1 MFQDELT
8 RQARAKKRFAV
19 FFVLLGVVIIGG
31 MSVVQSFPRPVWL
44 WVAFALA
51 FVFFEW
57 NSVEVNDKL
66 FASPSVMV
74 MMTAAVAFG
83 PQAAVLGTA
92 TMAALAILT
101 PDDVRGR
108 RWFQPAVNF
117 GQLVATVAVSSSV
130 LALLLRLLVE
140 TDGTWTVSSGTVGL
154 IALASGLA
162 AIVYGFVNLR
172 LVMFIVGGVY
182 GGKNINAWSHMSQIM
197 VPYVGMG
204 FLGGLLG
211 ATYLMVGPASLPLIA
226 VVFYTGYMAF
236 ESYARLREAQ
246 LSTLAGF
253 IKALEAKDL
262 YTRGHTER
270 VAYFSNMIGQHL
282 GFNGTQLEQLRWAAL
297 IHDVGKLAVPREVIR
312 KKSRLTDEEYR
323 EMQAHVHHVE
333 DLLSEVEF
341 LRPMVEIAAN
351 HHAHFD
357 GNGYHGGDGVAGDTP
372 SLEARILAVA
382 DSFDAMTSTRSY
394 RIALSQEY
402 AFAELRRNGG
412 SQFDPEV
419 VEVFIK
425 ALEASGERYGSPVEI
440 SEDEARRRAERGH
453 GPGSTLDTIDRLRGK
468 VERSRGPDVT
478 RLDYGGQRDG
488 SHG

>member
-1 MFQDELT
+1 MLQDELL
-8 RQARAKKRFAV
+8 RQNREKKRIAVIFAAAGIAILSTL
-19 FFVLLGVVIIGG
+19 F
-31 MSVVQSFPRPVWL
+31 VVQSFPRPFWL
-44 WVAFALA
+44 WASFAIA

-57 NSVEVNDKL
+57 NAVEVNDKL
-66 FASPSVMV
+66 FASPSIMV

-83 PQAAVLGTA
+83 PESAVLGTA

-101 PDDVRGR
+101 PADVRER
-108 RWFQPAVNF
+108 RWFQPSANF
-117 GQLVATVAVSSSV
+117 GQLVTSSAISTSV
-130 LALLLRLLVE
+130 LALLMYQIG
-140 TDGTWTVSSGTVGL
+140 DMSGDWTVSTSMVGL

-162 AIVYGFVNLR
+162 AVIHGIVNLS
-172 LVMFIVGGVY
+172 LVSYMFRRVY
-182 GGKNINAWSHMSQIM
+182 GGQGATWSHMGQLV

-211 ATYLMVGPASLPLIA
+211 ATYLLVGPASLPLIA
-226 VVFYTGYMAF
+226 IVFFTGYMAF
-236 ESYARLREAQ
+236 ESYAGLREAQ

-282 GFNGTQLEQLRWAAL
+282 GFNGTQLERLRWAAL

-312 KKSRLTDEEYR
+312 KKARLTDNEYE
-323 EMQAHVHHVE
+323 EMQGHVHHVE

-357 GNGYHGGDGVAGDTP
+357 GNGYHGSHEDSGGIP

-394 RIALSQEY
+394 RVALSQEY
-402 AFAELRRNGG
+402 AFSELRRFAGT
-412 SQFDPEV
+412 QFDPAV
-419 VEVFIK
+419 VEGFIEV
-425 ALEASGERYGSPVEI
+425 LTASGERYGSPVELT
-440 SEDEARRRAERGH
+440 EDEARRRAEHGLGQGSSGGRERFDDHREPRRGVGENVDEPGTAH
-453 GPGSTLDTIDRLRGK
+453 G
-468 VERSRGPDVT
+468 
-478 RLDYGGQRDG
+478 
-488 SHG
+488 